1 MREWGQCDQ
10 GCFMTMPFSR
20 HNDFVGIIIIANLL
34 ISIFMRKNMSEISK
48 VVGSSASILNRAYDE
63 ALSIKDALAGAVMN
77 MIERE
82 QLKEKSFK
90 DIHNERTLLDY
101 KKRAGENELATAF
114 ASKVTAMA
122 LNTVRNLLSGQ

>member
-1 MREWGQCDQ
+1 
-10 GCFMTMPFSR
+10 
-20 HNDFVGIIIIANLL
+20 
-34 ISIFMRKNMSEISK
+34 MSEISK

-90 DIHNERTLLDY
+90 DIHNEKTLLDY